1 VDRFTCLSVRIL
13 LPILLSSPLAGIGS
27 EFEVQ
32 VSNMVTRSALIYL
45 SRHEGL
51 KDFAAHFR
59 PFKKL
64 TTRFVAGE
72 TIDEAVA
79 AIRELN
85 AEGCTASFDHLN
97 ESVGTPAEAEAEVN
111 EYLRILARIDDTGIQ
126 SNVSIKLTQFGLELD
141 PELAYRNARTVV
153 EDAARRG
160 NFVRVDMESSSVTQV
175 TLDVFKRLRAEFG
188 LNDVGIVLQSYL
200 RRTYNDALEMLK
212 LPARIRICKGAY
224 NEPPEVAFP
233 DKKDTDENYI
243 RVLQLLL
250 SSGVYH
256 GIATHD
262 PKMIDATIDYA
273 KRQGI
278 GKEAFEFQM
287 LYGVRRDL
295 QRQLA
300 RDGYNMRVYVPYGK
314 HWYPYFMRR
323 LAERPANIWFVLK
336 NLFKG

>member
-1 VDRFTCLSVRIL
+1 
-13 LPILLSSPLAGIGS
+13 
-27 EFEVQ
+27 
-32 VSNMVTRSALIYL
+32 MVTRSALIYL
-45 SRHEGL
+45 SRQEGL
-51 KDFAAHFR
+51 KDFAARFR

-85 AEGCTASFDHLN
+85 AEGCSASFDHLN
-97 ESVGTPAEAEAEVN
+97 ESVANASEAEAEVK
-111 EYLRILARIDDTGIQ
+111 EYLRILSRIDDTGIN

-141 PELAYRNARTVV
+141 PELAYKNARAIV

-160 NFVRVDMESSSVTQV
+160 NFVRVDMEASTVTQV
-175 TLDVFKRLRAEFG
+175 TIDVFKRLRAEFG
-188 LNDVGIVLQSYL
+188 LNNVGIVLQSYL
-200 RRTYNDALEMLK
+200 RRTYDDAQQLVK

-224 NEPPEVAFP
+224 NEPPDVAFP
-233 DKKDTDENYI
+233 DKKDTDANYI
-243 RVLQLLL
+243 RVIQLLL

-262 PKMIDATIDYA
+262 PKMIEATIA
-273 KRQGI
+273 FAQREGI
-278 GKEAFEFQM
+278 GKDAFEFQM
-287 LYGVRRDL
+287 LFGIRRDL

-300 RDGYNMRVYVPYGK
+300 KDGYNMRVYVPYGK

-336 NLFKG
+336 NLLKG

>member
-1 VDRFTCLSVRIL
+1 ML
-13 LPILLSSPLAGIGS
+13 
-27 EFEVQ
+27 
-32 VSNMVTRSALIYL
+32 TRSALIYL
-45 SRHEGL
+45 SRQEGL
-51 KDFAAHFR
+51 KDFAARFR
-59 PFKKL
+59 LFKKL

-79 AIRELN
+79 FIRELN
-85 AEGCTASFDHLN
+85 AEGCSASFDHLN
-97 ESVGTPAEAEAEVN
+97 ESVANAAEADGEVA
-111 EYLRILARIDDTGIQ
+111 EYLQILSRIDETGIN

-141 PELAYRNARTVV
+141 PELAYKNARRVV
-153 EDAARRG
+153 EDANRRA
-160 NFVRVDMESSSVTQV
+160 NFVRVDMEASAVTQV
-175 TLDVFKRLRAEFG
+175 TIDIFKRLRAEFE

-200 RRTYNDALEMLK
+200 RRTYADAQELVK

-233 DKKDTDENYI
+233 DKRDVDKNYV
-243 RVLQLLL
+243 RVMQLLL

-262 PKMIDATIDYA
+262 PRMIEATIEFS
-273 KRQGI
+273 KKEGI
-278 GKEAFEFQM
+278 PQEAFEFQM
-287 LYGVRRDL
+287 LFGVRRDL

-300 RDGYNMRVYVPYGK
+300 KDGYNMRVYVPYGK

-323 LAERPANIWFVLK
+323 LAERPANIWFVFK

>member
-1 VDRFTCLSVRIL
+1 ML
-13 LPILLSSPLAGIGS
+13 
-27 EFEVQ
+27 
-32 VSNMVTRSALIYL
+32 TRSALIYL
-45 SRHEGL
+45 SRREGL
-51 KDFAAHFR
+51 KDFAARFR
-59 PFKKL
+59 LFKKL

-97 ESVGTPAEAEAEVN
+97 ESVANPEEAAGEVR
-111 EYLRILARIDDTGIQ
+111 EYLQIQDQIDRTGIR

-141 PELAYRNARTVV
+141 PELAYKNARIVV
-153 EDAARRG
+153 AEASRRG
-160 NFVRVDMESSSVTQV
+160 NFVRVDMESSAVTQV
-175 TLDVFKRLRAEFG
+175 TIDIFKRLRSEFG

-200 RRTYNDALEMLK
+200 RRTYEDAEELVQLS
-212 LPARIRICKGAY
+212 ARIRICKGAY

-233 DKKDTDENYI
+233 NKQDTDNNYV
-243 RVLQLLL
+243 RVMQLLL
-250 SSGVYH
+250 SSGIYH

-262 PKMIDATIDYA
+262 PKMIDATVA
-273 KRQGI
+273 FAQREGI

-300 RDGYNMRVYVPYGK
+300 RDGYNVRVYVPYGK

-336 NLFKG
+336 NLLKG

>member
-1 VDRFTCLSVRIL
+1 MI
-13 LPILLSSPLAGIGS
+13 
-27 EFEVQ
+27 
-32 VSNMVTRSALIYL
+32 TRSALLYL
-45 SRHEGL
+45 SRKEGL
-51 KDFAAHFR
+51 KEFATGFR

-72 TIDEAVA
+72 TIDEVVQYIR
-79 AIRELN
+79 AINNER
-85 AEGCTASFDHLN
+85 CTASFDHLN
-97 ESVGTPAEAEAEVN
+97 EAVGSPGEAEQEVA
-111 EYLRILARIDDTGIQ
+111 EYLRILARIDETGIE
-126 SNVSIKLTQFGLELD
+126 SNVSIKLTQFGLGLE
-141 PELAYRNARTVV
+141 PELAYKNARRVV
-153 EDAARRG
+153 EAAHGSG
-160 NFVRVDMESSSVTQV
+160 NFVRVDMEDSSVTQV
-175 TLDVFKRLRAEFG
+175 TIDIFKRLRAEFG

-200 RRTYNDALEMLK
+200 RRTYADAQEMIK

-233 DKKDTDENYI
+233 HKKDVDDNYV
-243 RVLQLLL
+243 RVMQLLL
-250 SSGVYH
+250 ASGTYH

-262 PKMIDATIDYA
+262 PKMIEATIQFA
-273 KRQGI
+273 QREGI

-300 RDGYNMRVYVPYGK
+300 KDGYNMRVYVPYGK

-323 LAERPANIWFVLK
+323 LAERPANIWFVMK